1 MELPFGA
8 FLGDFR
14 ETFRPFWEVS
24 GFLLDATHSRAKTYI
39 SRFGRSPDGTCSRI
53 FRGVDSGVCFNE
65 ILCDFWRFGR
75 AFGLPLAF
83 PGAPHLGY
91 IGLPGRG

>member
-14 ETFRPFWEVS
+14 ETFRPFWEVF

-39 SRFGRSPDGTCSRI
+39 LRFGRSPDGTCSRI
-53 FRGVDSGVCFNE
+53 FRGVDFGGCFNE
-65 ILCDFWRFGR
+65 ILCDFWRFWR
-75 AFGLPLAF
+75 ASGLPL
-83 PGAPHLGY
+83 GSLGRP
-91 IGLPGRG
+91 I